1 MKSNTRLR
9 VLRPGDEKFC
19 VTDGPVTTTRAGLE
33 VSNTCPPEMQEMAW
47 MMIANGWISPL
58 RANYQVINNSLQ
70 SISIKYVLRRSNFF
84 ELASFCVRSATNLVL
99 DEKIYVNTYL
109 VYF

>member
-58 RANYQVINNSLQ
+58 AVVKDN
-70 SISIKYVLRRSNFF
+70 
-84 ELASFCVRSATNLVL
+84 ELFWEELMN
-99 DEKIYVNTYL
+99 
-109 VYF
+109 